1 MAKYKLCLFYTKN
14 LYEELID
21 NEYSTFEEIDN
32 ITKQYENEETFRNND
47 YIRCMINK
55 IESSKRDS
63 IEKLENERIK
73 RGKVAIVRIEKEK
86 VSFIRP
92 LYKVNRRYESP
103 KILIDSIIKRL
114 KNAND
119 IDLLCTFLD
128 KYKTIFYT
136 EFNLYRGIQEIV
148 NSLYNS
154 ENKHPMGQIEEKNY
168 NKILDIIKETLEF
181 SLDNTYDKL
190 SEDKTFLCRRISN
203 YLDCHINKKT
213 KVTDDK
219 KILSKHEEEKAS
231 KQQEVSKYLVKKR

>member
-14 LYEELID
+14 LYEALID

-154 ENKHPMGQIEEKNY
+154 ENKHPMGQIEEK
-168 NKILDIIKETLEF
+168 KI
-181 SLDNTYDKL
+181 
-190 SEDKTFLCRRISN
+190 
-203 YLDCHINKKT
+203 
-213 KVTDDK
+213 
-219 KILSKHEEEKAS
+219 
-231 KQQEVSKYLVKKR
+231 